1 MDADLIIST
10 VALAI
15 VVLMG
20 VNTWLLLTLRDL
32 IGKADRRIEGQNQ
45 RLTKVIEW
53 AEGPKPAR
61 KNAK

>member
-15 VVLMG
+15 VVPMG
-20 VNTWLLLTLRDL
+20 VNTWLLLTLSDL